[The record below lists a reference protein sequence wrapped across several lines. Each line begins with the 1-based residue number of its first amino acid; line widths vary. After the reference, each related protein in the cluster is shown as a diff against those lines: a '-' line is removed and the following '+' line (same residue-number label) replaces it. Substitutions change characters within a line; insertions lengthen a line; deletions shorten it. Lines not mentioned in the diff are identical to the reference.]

1 MYKKNKIRQK
11 KERDK
16 VKSMMMKEEKTN
28 LEKYPKQIAQAE
40 IRNVSGKQATFTIDQ
55 ELYLPQEG
63 DSPMK
68 MYADYSRFVAAII
81 VNQNG
86 EIKNPNANILPK
98 EIPAMYEKTKFC
110 NWKYWE
116 NEMQPQQQEQGN
128 TASPAF
134 SVRLAGKFSG
144 KTAVQI
150 LLEKGENGKKML
162 LEQKAWLS
170 NNLNGRYAKANK
182 EQIDAIDEAIHLS
195 DNGKLKNENIR
206 ATQILI
212 NEPVKKYFRKTKV
225 IDGKEYNKC
234 YEIQITFE
242 LGRQYPYTVKIR
254 NSYCSVRKDNNT
266 GKTLIG
272 GENLE
277 MAVGE
282 IRLTVGQWT
291 YYIDTMRSRMQEH
304 SFSHYEKQERIMLDN
319 VWKPEPATTKYT
331 NI

>member
-1 MYKKNKIRQK
+1 
-11 KERDK
+11 
-16 VKSMMMKEEKTN
+16 MMMKEEQTN
-28 LEKYPKQIAQAE
+28 LEKYPKQIAPAE
-40 IRNVSGKQATFTIDQ
+40 IRNVAGKQTTFTIDQ
-55 ELYLPQEG
+55 ELYLPPEG

-68 MYADYSRFVAAII
+68 MFADYSRFVAAII

-116 NEMQPQQQEQGN
+116 NEMQPQQQVQGKIV
-128 TASPAF
+128 SPAF

-144 KTAVQI
+144 RTATRI

-162 LEQKAWLS
+162 LEQREWLS
-170 NNLNGRYAKANK
+170 QHLNNGKYAKANK
-182 EQIDAIDEAIHLS
+182 EQINAIDEAIRLF
-195 DNGKLKNENIR
+195 DAGELQKENVQI
-206 ATQILI
+206 ATNQLFI

-234 YEIQITFE
+234 YEIKIMFE
-242 LGRQYPYTVKIR
+242 LGRQYPYTVKIT
-254 NSYCSVRKDNNT
+254 NSYCSIRKDNT

-277 MAVGE
+277 MVIGE
-282 IRLTVGQWT
+282 ICLTIGQWT
-291 YYIDTMRSRMQEH
+291 YYIAAMRSRMQEH
-304 SFSHYEKQERIMLDN
+304 SLSHYEKQERIMLDN
-319 VWKPEPATTKYT
+319 VWKPETTTTKYT